1 MALLRP
7 SDLAR
12 AWGLHPKTVYLW
24 IREGRLPA
32 MKTPGAQYRVRTD
45 DARAYCETNNLP
57 MPRAVAAPG
66 GTVAIVGKLTP
77 TIRALT
83 RACKSR
89 GASVLT
95 FPTVL
100 DGLVGVAA
108 AAPDV
113 VAIDAR
119 VTDVKPG
126 DAIRALRRHPRTG
139 TLPIVVFG
147 TTTRAS
153 WLKLGA
159 TEVVASA
166 EPAPV
171 IEAVVHRLEIRTGG

>member
-7 SDLAR
+7 SELAR
-12 AWGLHPKTVYLW
+12 AWELHPKTVYLW

-32 MKTPGAQYRVRTD
+32 IKTPGAQYRVRTD
-45 DARAYCETNNLP
+45 DARAYCEKNNLP

-66 GTVAIVGKLTP
+66 GTVAIIGKLSP

-83 RACKSR
+83 RACKAHN
-89 GASVLT
+89 ASVLT
-95 FPTVL
+95 FPTIV

-113 VAIDAR
+113 VAIDAHAG
-119 VTDVKPG
+119 DVKPG
-126 DAIRALRRHPRTG
+126 DAIRAFRRHPRTSA
-139 TLPIVVFG
+139 LPIVVFG
-147 TTTRAS
+147 ATTRAS

-159 TEVVASA
+159 TEVVALGD
-166 EPAPV
+166 PPKV
-171 IEAVVHRLEIRTGG
+171 VEAVLHRLEIRTGG